1 MASEFHANEHTSS
14 NNLKVTRLSA
24 DMSPSSPSS
33 THKTQIVVNLDGN
46 SNSLQNITTTTAATN
61 MPISVTIQPNNLH
74 GSIKSNR
81 STKSGGL
88 STSVNNTTASTNV
101 NTLLKS
107 DKTKPINLL
116 DRFNQQATWKR
127 LTILLIGLV
136 VLAIV
141 LTPVTILILKLSE
154 IYLCNKEG
162 GSCQRSKSLL
172 KKIEVSFRLHIMIL

>member
-1 MASEFHANEHTSS
+1 MSKSTIESISHGSNVLLNTENS
-14 NNLKVTRLSA
+14 NNLKITRLSNSSSLNITA

-88 STSVNNTTASTNV
+88 STSVNNTASTNV
-101 NTLLKS
+101 NSLLKS

-116 DRFNQQATWKR
+116 ERFNRQTKSKR
-127 LTILLIGLV
+127 LLILLLCII

-141 LTPVTILILKLSE
+141 LTSVSILILKLNE

-162 GSCQRSKSLL
+162 
-172 KKIEVSFRLHIMIL
+172 E